1 MKKVVL
7 ALPLIALMAG
17 GCASVSA
24 KAKDAPALNVPP
36 APPRVLEPVPDPPP
50 EPVAELPA
58 TAPATPPNTT
68 APRPNRGRENRPPAT
83 PDPKAGEQKPLEPV
97 TPPDPVPPP
106 PAQPPAQLQTP
117 QTADTN
123 SVRAVRA
130 MIDRA
135 YGLLNGIDYRQL
147 PDVRKKAY
155 DDAKRFAAQAD
166 VALKEGNVVFAQ
178 AVAAKAETLAK
189 ELAGR

>member
-7 ALPLIALMAG
+7 ALPLIALMAS

-24 KAKDAPALNVPP
+24 KGKDAPALNVPP
-36 APPRVLEPVPDPPP
+36 APPRVLEPVADPLP

-97 TPPDPVPPP
+97 TPPDPEGYV
-106 PAQPPAQLQTP
+106 QPDKLSAKLYSQEVARGYSDHGADGIRELQ
-117 QTADTN
+117 DGF
-123 SVRAVRA
+123 RG
-130 MIDRA
+130 DRL
-135 YGLLNGIDYRQL
+135 YRYRGIG
-147 PDVRKKAY
+147 
-155 DDAKRFAAQAD
+155 
-166 VALKEGNVVFAQ
+166 ALG
-178 AVAAKAETLAK
+178 AKARHQGLCRRPSTS
-189 ELAGR
+189 GR

>member
-7 ALPLIALMAG
+7 ALPLIALMAS

-24 KAKDAPALNVPP
+24 KGKDAPALNVPP
-36 APPRVLEPVPDPPP
+36 APPRVLEPVADPLP

-123 SVRAVRA
+123 AVRAVRA

-135 YGLLNGIDYRQL
+135 NGLLSEIDYRL
-147 PDVRKKAY
+147 LNSVRKKAY
-155 DDAKRFAAQAD
+155 DDVKRFVQQAEG
-166 VALKEGNVVFAQ
+166 ALKEGNVVFAQ
-178 AVAAKAETLAK
+178 AVATKAETLAR